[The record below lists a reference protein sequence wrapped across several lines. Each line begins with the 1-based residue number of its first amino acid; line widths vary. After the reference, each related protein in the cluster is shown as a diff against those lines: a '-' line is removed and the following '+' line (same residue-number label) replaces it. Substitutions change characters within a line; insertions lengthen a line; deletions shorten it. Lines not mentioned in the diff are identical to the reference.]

1 MKNNIEHNRIF
12 KNEKIASRIIER
24 QAFIVTPLDSTLHLL
39 NEVGTRIW
47 QLIEEKK
54 NIEKIIEHICAEY
67 DMDRLT
73 IERDV
78 REFIQILEK
87 KGIVEIKKSA

>member
-67 DMDRLT
+67 DMDRL
-73 IERDV
+73 
-78 REFIQILEK
+78 
-87 KGIVEIKKSA
+87 